1 MAMVLINWL
10 YIAVTTFLAGYGI
23 LGLFARLF
31 EYKIRHTISYF
42 LAGLTMVTVYA
53 QFFSLFSG
61 VNTGANLLLMTGCF
75 AVAVVCRKSLGVF
88 GVEIIAKLNTQ
99 KWKYAVYVL
108 LVLLMAYGTSRGYM
122 HFDTGLYH
130 AQSIRWIEEYGVV
143 PGLGNVQA
151 RFGYNSAAFP
161 LTALYSMKAVFGQ
174 SLHTTA
180 GFFSLLGSVF
190 ALDLYKVFREKRIR
204 LVDFVRIGLV
214 FYLSVIFSEMM
225 SPASDY
231 YAQLLL
237 FMILILWLEEDDYQ
251 KQTGIQNPVPYGLIC
266 VLIVYAVT
274 IKFSVAVLLLFVIKP
289 AVMLLRSK
297 AGKQI
302 GWFLTSGLLTAVP
315 FFIRN
320 VMITG
325 WLVYPFAGIDLF
337 QVDWKIP
344 KWQVEF
350 DATEIGVYGKGLN
363 DVSKQNVPFSE
374 WVPSW
379 FGDLKALEKLFVLL
393 TVVAIFAGVTYL
405 ICHVV
410 AEIGFMKKRQK
421 ENLCCDK
428 KILWNPTWN
437 FTLVFVVFVIATA
450 FWFVSAPL
458 VRYGYAYV
466 TVVPL
471 ITFGFLF
478 LLFMQSKRGMKYE
491 KGIHV
496 VFCLAVIGF
505 LLTRVTGL
513 VSDIARTWKE
523 PYYFAQM
530 DYVDG
535 EAEIKMVDGI
545 TFYVPTN
552 AGQIGYDKFPSSLFA
567 LPFELRGNSIEDG
580 FRQTPLE

>member
-31 EYKIRHTISYF
+31 EYKIRHAISYV
-42 LAGLTMVTVYA
+42 LAGLLLVTVYA

-61 VNTGANLLLMTGCF
+61 VNIGANLLLMTGCF
-75 AVAVVCRKSLGVF
+75 WVVVVCRKSLAVF
-88 GVEIIAKLNTQ
+88 GAEIIAKLNKQ
-99 KWKYAVYVL
+99 KWKYVAYAF
-108 LVLLMAYGTSRGYM
+108 LVFLMAYGTSRGYM

-161 LTALYSMKAVFGQ
+161 LTALYSMKGVFGQ

-180 GFFSLLGSVF
+180 GFFALLGSIF

-204 LVDFVRIGLV
+204 LADFVRIGLV

-237 FMILILWLEEDDYQ
+237 FMILILWLEEDDNQ
-251 KQTGIQNPVPYGLIC
+251 KEMGIQNPVPYGFIC

-274 IKFSVAVLLLFVIKP
+274 IKFSVAVLLLLVIKP

-302 GWFLTSGLLTAVP
+302 GLFLASGLLTAVP

-325 WLVYPFAGIDLF
+325 WLIYPFAGIDLF

-374 WVPSW
+374 WVPFW
-379 FGDLKALEKLFVLL
+379 FGDLKALEKLFILL
-393 TVVAIFAGVTYL
+393 TVAAFFAGVIYL
-405 ICHVV
+405 VCHVGAKICH
-410 AEIGFMKKRQK
+410 MKKEQK
-421 ENLCCDK
+421 ENLFYDK
-428 KILWNPTWN
+428 KKLWNPEWN
-437 FTLVFVVFVIATA
+437 FTLVFVVFMISTA

-478 LLFMQSKRGMKYE
+478 LLFAQSKVGKVHE
-491 KGIHV
+491 KVLHT

-505 LLTRVTGL
+505 LFTRVTGL

-535 EAEIKMVDGI
+535 EAKTKVVDGV

-552 AGQIGYDKFPSSLFA
+552 AGQIGYEKFPASVFA
-567 LPFELRGNSIEDG
+567 NPIELRGDSIKDG
-580 FRQTPLE
+580 FRQIPLE